1 MGENSIWIEKYRP
14 NNFDDIKGQDKII
27 ARIKAFVKNNNIPHL
42 LFSGPPGVGKTSL
55 ALVIAKELFGEN
67 WRQNFLETNA
77 SDDRGIQVVRETIKD
92 FARTK
97 SIGNVPYKIIYLDEC
112 DALTREAQD
121 ALRRTMENYSKNSRF
136 ILSCNFSSKIID
148 PIQSRCVIFRFK
160 PIDKNDTIEIIN
172 NIVKKENLKIDEKAI
187 NGLSDVAEGDVR
199 RVTNLLQS
207 CASVSN
213 KITEKLIYDVVSAAR
228 PKEIKEI
235 LELAL
240 KKDFLNARNKLLDT
254 MLRHGLSGL
263 DIVKQIQKEI
273 LNLSID
279 DDKKINL
286 IEKCGEVEFRIVEG
300 SDEFLQVEA
309 LLASFAKC

>member
-27 ARIKAFVKNNNIPHL
+27 ARIKAFIKNNNIPHL
-42 LFSGPPGVGKTSL
+42 LFSGPPGVGKTTL
-55 ALVIAKELFGEN
+55 ALVIAKDLFGDS

-160 PIDKNDTIEIIN
+160 PLDKNDTIEIIN
-172 NIVKKENLKIDEKAI
+172 NITKKENLKIDEKAI
-187 NGLSDVAEGDVR
+187 DALNDVAEGDVR

-213 KITEKLIYDVVSAAR
+213 KITEKLIYEVVSVAR

-273 LNLSID
+273 LNLNIND
-279 DDKKINL
+279 EKKVNL